1 VALYSLPDQPI
12 PPGAV
17 EHELTALDGVR
28 LRAARW
34 TPEAP
39 RGTVALLGGR
49 TEYIE
54 KYYETIGDLL
64 GRGYA
69 VATMDWRGQGGSE
82 RQLRDRLKSHIDD
95 FSLFERDFL
104 AFQRDVLTP
113 HCPRPWIG
121 LCHSMGGAILLRIAH
136 AERCPF
142 DRLVLTAPM
151 IALYGFAEPRFARW
165 AAEALDGVG
174 LGGVYAPGAGPRPY
188 SFRPFEGNVLTS
200 DPVRY
205 ARLGAMLRAHP
216 QLQLG
221 GPTIGWIHAALR
233 LMRQF
238 AEPDYPRAIPTP
250 TLVIAS
256 GADRVVDT
264 RSVERFAT
272 RLRSGAH
279 IVIDGA
285 RHEVMIE
292 RDAYRELFF
301 KAFDAFA
308 SGAAPAPSAFTP
320 PFPKAT

>member
-1 VALYSLPDQPI
+1 MALYSVSDQPI

-34 TPEAP
+34 TPAQP
-39 RGTVALLGGR
+39 HGTVALLGGR
-49 TEYIE
+49 TEFIE
-54 KYYETIGDLL
+54 KYYETIGDLV
-64 GRGYA
+64 GRGFA

-82 RQLRDRLKSHIDD
+82 RQLGDPRKGHIDD
-95 FSLFERDFL
+95 FSLYERDVL
-104 AFQRDVLTP
+104 AFTRDVLTP

-121 LCHSMGGAILLRIAH
+121 LCHSMGGAIMLRIARQ
-136 AERCPF
+136 ERCPF

-151 IALYGFAEPRFARW
+151 IALYGRSELPVARW
-165 AAEALDGVG
+165 LMEALDGVG
-174 LGGVYAPGAGPRPY
+174 FGGAYAPGGGRRPY
-188 SFRPFEGNVLTS
+188 SFRDFEDNVLTS

-205 ARLGAMLRAHP
+205 ARIGAMLRANP
-216 QLQLG
+216 KLALG
-221 GPTIGWIHAALR
+221 GPTIGWAHAAFR

-238 AEPDYPRAIPTP
+238 GEPDYPRAIATP

-264 RSVERFAT
+264 RAIERFAS
-272 RLRSGAH
+272 RLRAGAL
-279 IVIDGA
+279 IVIEGA
-285 RHEVMIE
+285 RHEIMVE

-308 SGAAPAPSAFTP
+308 LGALGEPATFT
-320 PFPKAT
+320 